1 MAKAM
6 PFRDRAI
13 PGALLNKGKPK
24 TNTLATPGRLQGKV
38 ALITGAASGIGR
50 ASALLFAQ
58 EGASVA
64 VVDINEKAGEEVVNA
79 ITSKGGRA
87 LFAVADVTRAADCQ
101 RAVRAVAEQFGALH
115 ILFNNAGII
124 RRASVLDLSEADWD
138 RVMEVNVKSIF
149 LVSKFA
155 IPLIEKSGG
164 GSIINTAS
172 GWGLAGG
179 PKAAAYCASK
189 GAVVLLTKAMA
200 IDHGPQNIRVNCI
213 CPGDTD
219 TPMLRGEA
227 RQLGAATDRFLQEAA
242 HRPLGRVGTPEE
254 IAQAALYLA
263 SDAASFVTGTALV
276 VDGGGLA
283 GTL

>member
-1 MAKAM
+1 MTMAKSKA
-6 PFRDRAI
+6 RTTE
-13 PGALLNKGKPK
+13 GN
-24 TNTLATPGRLQGKV
+24 GRLQGKV

-50 ASALLFAQ
+50 ASALLFAK

-64 VVDINEKAGEEVVNA
+64 IVDLNEKAGKEVADV
-79 ITSKGGRA
+79 ITSKGGQA
-87 LFAVADVTRAADCQ
+87 FFAPADVTRAADCE
-101 RAVRAVAEQFGALH
+101 RAVRAATDKFGALN

-124 RRASVLDLSEADWD
+124 RRASVLELSEADWD

-149 LVSKFA
+149 LMSKCA
-155 IPLIEKSGG
+155 IPVIAKSGG
-164 GSIINTAS
+164 AIINTAS

-179 PKAAAYCASK
+179 PKAVSYCASK

-219 TPMLRGEA
+219 TPMLRSEA
-227 RQLGAATDRFLQEAA
+227 QQLGAATDRFLQEAA
-242 HRPLGRVGTPEE
+242 QRPLQRLGTPEE